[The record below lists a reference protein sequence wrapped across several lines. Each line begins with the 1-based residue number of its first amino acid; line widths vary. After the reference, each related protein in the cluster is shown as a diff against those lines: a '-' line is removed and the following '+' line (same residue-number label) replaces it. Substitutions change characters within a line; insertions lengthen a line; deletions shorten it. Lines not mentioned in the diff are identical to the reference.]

1 MNFTVFFIYVI
12 RKFFITIQK
21 IYSTEHCLKEC
32 QFGQLVLVIPKLGY
46 DMMDEGTVLSN
57 LGFNVFVTLNIS
69 VPVTFLVLYQN
80 VMENFSMLVRATMN
94 EMAQAL
100 KIFNSKF

>member
-1 MNFTVFFIYVI
+1 
-12 RKFFITIQK
+12 
-21 IYSTEHCLKEC
+21 
-32 QFGQLVLVIPKLGY
+32 
-46 DMMDEGTVLSN
+46 MMDEGTVLSD

-80 VMENFSMLVRATMN
+80 VMEYFSMLVRATMN